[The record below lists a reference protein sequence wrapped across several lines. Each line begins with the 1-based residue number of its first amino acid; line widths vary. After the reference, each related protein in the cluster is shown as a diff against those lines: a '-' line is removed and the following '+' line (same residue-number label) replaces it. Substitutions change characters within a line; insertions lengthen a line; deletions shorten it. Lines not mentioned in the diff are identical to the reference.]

1 MHFCVIVLFG
11 MPSPDSVQ
19 TVTQWLVVVMGVVL
33 VVAGLLLVTTPL
45 KESFATSPAPT
56 PAPSP
61 ASPPPLTCNTA
72 KAYSTAVD
80 DFIAYYKERTDA
92 LKPHS
97 VTQAKR
103 IASNSKHQTQQHQHH
118 AHILHRQA
126 DNVFSSRKTKQIL
139 NKIKP
144 EGFANPFSR
153 CQPMSIYNTASKKLV
168 TYYNKTL
175 LSNINRQFAMYNKK
189 LEVTKKTNEKKAQLH
204 KTKKEKMT
212 GVVKIKDRLPNE
224 FMRK

>member
-1 MHFCVIVLFG
+1 

-33 VVAGLLLVTTPL
+33 VIAGLLLVTTPL
-45 KESFATSPAPT
+45 KESFA
-56 PAPSP
+56 SP
-61 ASPPPLTCNTA
+61 ASAPPLTCNTA

-92 LKPHS
+92 LKPTS
-97 VTQAKR
+97 VTHAKQM
-103 IASNSKHQTQQHQHH
+103 AANSKHQSQQMKCHGDTLKKH
-118 AHILHRQA
+118 ANKVFPLNQTKKIS
-126 DNVFSSRKTKQIL
+126 DN
-139 NKIKP
+139 IKP

-175 LSNINRQFAMYNKK
+175 LSNINRQFATYNKK

-204 KTKKEKMT
+204 KTKEEKMK
-212 GVVKIKDRLPNE
+212 GVGKIKDRLPNE

>member
-1 MHFCVIVLFG
+1 

-33 VVAGLLLVTTPL
+33 VIVGLLLVTTPL
-45 KESFATSPAPT
+45 KESFA
-56 PAPSP
+56 SP
-61 ASPPPLTCNTA
+61 ASAPPLTCNTA

-97 VTQAKR
+97 VTQAKQ
-103 IASNSKHQTQQHQHH
+103 IASNSNHQTQQMKSCGHTITNH
-118 AHILHRQA
+118 ANKVFLLKQTKKIS
-126 DNVFSSRKTKQIL
+126 DN
-139 NKIKP
+139 IKP
-144 EGFANPFSR
+144 EGFANPFSI

-175 LSNINRQFAMYNKK
+175 LSNINRQFATYNKK
-189 LEVTKKTNEKKAQLH
+189 LEVTKKTNEKKAKLH
-204 KTKKEKMT
+204 KTKEEKMK
-212 GVVKIKDRLPNE
+212 GVGKIKDKLPKE
-224 FMRK
+224 FSRK

>member
-1 MHFCVIVLFG
+1 

-33 VVAGLLLVTTPL
+33 VIAGLLLVTAPL
-45 KESFATSPAPT
+45 KESFTSTPATTPAPT
-56 PAPSP
+56 PAPTP

-103 IASNSKHQTQQHQHH
+103 IASNSKHQSQQMKSYGDSLTKN
-118 AHILHRQA
+118 AN
-126 DNVFSSRKTKQIL
+126 NVFLLSKTKQISD
-139 NKIKP
+139 KIKP
-144 EGFANPFSR
+144 EGFANPFSK

-189 LEVTKKTNEKKAQLH
+189 LEVTKKTNEKKAKLH
-204 KTKKEKMT
+204 KTKEEKMK
-212 GVVKIKDRLPNE
+212 VVGKMPGKLSKD
-224 FMRK
+224 FSRK